1 MHFSSRSRMSKTFS
15 LVSIAV
21 ILGMLLAAG
30 TLLNRGIPKAYA
42 ASSNGVHAVAG
53 KAVKAVTVNP
63 LKLAKVTNAA
73 STHYAIPILST
84 HASSSTAARSGNA
97 PHAAAIALTGSST
110 QVLHNFNGVSSVDSL
125 GVNGLDVEP
134 PDQGLCTGKGYVV
147 EPVNLA
153 LTIFRSNGT
162 VVAGPV
168 ALPAFFGE
176 PPVFTPPDVNIQGDV
191 RCYYDPPTHTFFA
204 TQIFLTTA
212 LTNNVSHFDVAVN
225 NSGNPTTPWT
235 IYKFDTTNLTDPGC
249 PCLGDQP
256 LFGIDQNNIY
266 ISTNEFSISAV
277 TGGAVFFNGAQIYA
291 ISKSQLVALSS
302 TVNFVHFG
310 NLGIGGTIA
319 ASVEPAITVDKNA
332 KAEYFL
338 NSLDPFG
345 TFDNRVGVWALTNG
359 KVVSTRGIPN
369 LSNTVITSEAY
380 GFPPPAET
388 PVGFNSGV
396 PGSTSGFIQ
405 TDDDR
410 MLQVQFINGQLW
422 STLTTALTIPG
433 ETGVRS
439 GAAWFEIRPSLN
451 GNIIGKS
458 TVTKQGYVSVTGN
471 YLLYPAV
478 VANQKGSAAMVM
490 TLSGPNTFP
499 SAVFAVLRAG
509 SRQFGT
515 IHIAASGVTAN
526 TGVTAVGGPG
536 RWGDYSAAV
545 IDPNGSGGI
554 WMATEYIPGAGSAF
568 ANWGTRVLEVQ
579 P

>member
-1 MHFSSRSRMSKTFS
+1 MHFSYRSKMSKTFS
-15 LVSIAV
+15 LASIVV

-30 TLLNRGIPKAYA
+30 ALLNLGIPKAYA

-63 LKLAKVTNAA
+63 LKLAKATNTAT
-73 STHYAIPILST
+73 THYAIPYRST
-84 HASSSTAARSGNA
+84 RVSSSAAVRSSSNNA
-97 PHAAAIALTGSST
+97 PSAAAVGLTGSGT

-125 GVNGLDVEP
+125 GVNGFDVEP

-153 LTIFRSNGT
+153 LTIYRSNGT
-162 VVAGPV
+162 VVAGP
-168 ALPAFFGE
+168 ASLPAFFGE
-176 PPVFTPPDVNIQGDV
+176 PPAFTPPDVNVQGDV
-191 RCYYDPPTHTFFA
+191 RCYYDPSTHTFFA
-204 TQIFLTTA
+204 TQLFLTTA
-212 LTNNVSHFDVAVN
+212 LANNVSHFDVAVN
-225 NSGNPTTPWT
+225 TSGNPTTPWT
-235 IYKFDTTNLTDPGC
+235 VYKFDTTDLGNPGC
-249 PCLGDQP
+249 PCFGDQP

-266 ISTNEFSISAV
+266 ISTNEFSISS
-277 TGGAVFFNGAQIYA
+277 FPFNGAQVYA
-291 ISKSQLVALSS
+291 ISKSQLVALSN
-302 TVNFVHFG
+302 TVNFVHFS

-359 KVVSTRGIPN
+359 KVVSTGGIPN

-388 PVGFNSGV
+388 PVGFNSGLNSV
-396 PGSTSGFIQ
+396 TSGFIQ

-451 GNIIGKS
+451 GNVIGKS
-458 TVTKQGYVSVTGN
+458 TVTKQGYVSSTGN

-478 VANQKGSAAMVM
+478 VANQNGSAAMVM

-509 SRQFGT
+509 SKQFGS
-515 IHIAASGVTAN
+515 IHIAASGVTADI
-526 TGVTAVGGPG
+526 GFTAVGGPG

-554 WMATEYIPGAGSAF
+554 WMATEYIPGAGSQF